1 MKIYHDTENLP
12 AFSHAVITIG
22 TFDGVHTG
30 HLQIIRQLLKETL
43 EVDGTA
49 VLITFHPHPKQVVA
63 SSKKPIFILNTPEEK
78 AALLAKAG
86 IEHLVVVP
94 FNKAF
99 ADQPAED
106 YISNFLVSH
115 FHPHTIIIGYDHR
128 FGRNREGDY
137 HLLEDRAKQFG
148 YLVKEIPEH
157 VLQDITISSTKIREA
172 LLQGDTGTATAF
184 LGYPYFFSGM
194 VKEGNKLGRTIDF
207 PTANLEVEDENKLI
221 PANGVYA
228 VTVDVEDLSATYQ
241 GMMNIGFRP
250 TIGGN
255 HRVIEVHIFAFDES
269 IYGKKVTVHIMAKL
283 RDEITFS
290 GLEALKEQLGNDR
303 ANAIRALTR

>member
-22 TFDGVHTG
+22 TFDGVHIG
-30 HLQIIRQLLKETL
+30 HLQIISQLLKETR
-43 EVDGTA
+43 EVNGTA

-63 SSKKPIFILNTPEEK
+63 STKKPIFILNTPEEK

-115 FHPHTIIIGYDHR
+115 FHPYTIIIGYDHR

-137 HLLEDRAKQFG
+137 HLLEDRSQQFG

-172 LLQGDTGTATAF
+172 LLQGDISTATTF
-184 LGYPYFFSGM
+184 LGYPYFFSGI
-194 VKEGNKLGRTIDF
+194 VKEGNKLGRTIGY
-207 PTANLEVEDENKLI
+207 PTANLEVADENKLI
-221 PANGVYA
+221 PVNGVYA
-228 VTVDVEDLSATYQ
+228 VTVDVEDMGDSYQ

-250 TIGGN
+250 TVDGS
-255 HRVIEVHIFAFDES
+255 HRVIEVHIFAFDET

-283 RDEITFS
+283 RDEIKFS
-290 GLEALKEQLGNDR
+290 GLEALKDQLAKDR
-303 ANAIRALTR
+303 LNAIRALTH